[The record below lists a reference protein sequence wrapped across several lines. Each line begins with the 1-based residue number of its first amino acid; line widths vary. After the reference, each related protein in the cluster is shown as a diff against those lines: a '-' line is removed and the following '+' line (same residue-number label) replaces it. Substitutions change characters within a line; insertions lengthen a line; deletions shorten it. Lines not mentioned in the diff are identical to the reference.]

1 MATTTITLRLAESE
15 KQAIADYARTFGVSI
30 SEFVRTAAL
39 SRIEDEL
46 DLAAWEEAKREFDQ
60 DPQTLTASEV
70 AAKYL

>member
-15 KQAIADYARTFGVSI
+15 KQVLADYAKTFGMSI

-46 DLAAWEEAKREFDQ
+46 DLVAWEDAKREFDA
-60 DPQTLTASEV
+60 DPRTLSADEV

>member
-15 KQAIADYARTFGVSI
+15 KQVLSDYAKTFGMSI
-30 SEFVRTAAL
+30 SEFVRSAAL

-46 DLAAWEEAKREFDQ
+46 DLVAWDDAQREFEKN
-60 DPQTLTASEV
+60 PTTLTADEI

>member
-1 MATTTITLRLAESE
+1 MGTTTVTLRLAESE
-15 KQAIADYARTFGVSI
+15 KQVLADYAKTFGMSI

-46 DLAAWEEAKREFDQ
+46 DLVAWEGAKREFDR
-60 DPQTLTASEV
+60 DPQTLTADDI

>member
-1 MATTTITLRLAESE
+1 MATTTVTLRLAESE
-15 KQAIADYARTFGVSI
+15 KQVLADYAKTFGMSI

-46 DLAAWEEAKREFDQ
+46 DLVAWEEAKREFEKN
-60 DPQTLTASEV
+60 PQTLSPDEI

>member
-1 MATTTITLRLAESE
+1 MATTTVTLRLAESE
-15 KQAIADYARTFGVSI
+15 KQVLAAYAKTLGMSI

-46 DLAAWEEAKREFDQ
+46 DLVAWEEAKREHDG
-60 DPQTLTASEV
+60 DPQVLTADEI